1 MNKPQQGFFFR
12 SSWAARRDALSLS
25 GAERWY
31 LVQSMARRE
40 AGAEFQLIAQNYRV
54 FLPSFS
60 KTVRHARSFRV
71 VKSPVFSGYLF
82 VVLDSDR
89 DQWRSI
95 NGTFG
100 VARLVTAN
108 QRPLPVPA
116 GLVEAM
122 LCRTDASGETNLTW
136 SFAPGDAVRILGG
149 PFDRLVGTL
158 ERLDAGGRVRV
169 LLEIMGGAVPVMLD
183 RDGLEPA
190 IKCQA

>member
-1 MNKPQQGFFFR
+1 MPQQSFFFR
-12 SSWAARRDALSLS
+12 SSWAERREALSLF

-40 AGAEFQLIAQNYRV
+40 AGAEFQLSAQDYRV
-54 FLPSFS
+54 FLPSVS

-71 VKSPVFSGYLF
+71 VKAPVFTGYLF
-82 VVLDSDR
+82 VVLDADR
-89 DQWRSI
+89 DPWRSI
-95 NGTFG
+95 NGTLG

-108 QRPLPVPA
+108 QRPSPVPA

-122 LCRTDASGETNLTW
+122 LCRTDAKGETNLTW
-136 SFAPGDAVRILGG
+136 SFAPGDSVRILGG

-183 RDGLEPA
+183 RDDLEPA
-190 IKCQA
+190 IKRQA